1 MLVPA
6 YMYLAK
12 TRSPFLHHSVST
24 TISFIQIAPGLLC
37 SVKLCKRL
45 ADARRPGYL
54 FFFFFFGLHK
64 TSIHNRTQC
73 AVGLYGS
80 VGFANADLDNSL
92 FCPLLFL

>member
-54 FFFFFFGLHK
+54 FFFFSFLAC
-64 TSIHNRTQC
+64 IRL
-73 AVGLYGS
+73 LYTIAHS
-80 VGFANADLDNSL
+80 V
-92 FCPLLFL
+92 LLAYMAL